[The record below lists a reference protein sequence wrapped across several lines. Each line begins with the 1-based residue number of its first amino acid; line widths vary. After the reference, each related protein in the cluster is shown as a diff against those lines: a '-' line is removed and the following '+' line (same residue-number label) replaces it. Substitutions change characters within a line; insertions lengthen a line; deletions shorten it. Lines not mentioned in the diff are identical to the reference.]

1 MALGRLRQLWAPRDV
16 EVGLGLGRPGLNSCL
31 SGSNALQG
39 CFFIGF
45 RMDFFSGFGFVFS
58 AKRFPLGF
66 DGLCI
71 KVYLKLR
78 IARLCKCRFGRKAV
92 ISSHRV
98 RLEKREW
105 CQRGEEGGRTE
116 VEGKWNQEP
125 QFRGCQS
132 YTTALSSLYCRT
144 GGNCCRILDV
154 GKKLTALKRNSA

>member
-1 MALGRLRQLWAPRDV
+1 MQEDVKTSFQYQYVIPYLQRFLRAPSWQPASWLRRPRVFHFNFVHSGLEETPEGEEEASALWVSVTVALGRLRQLWAPRDV

-71 KVYLKLR
+71 KVCLK
-78 IARLCKCRFGRKAV
+78 
-92 ISSHRV
+92 SQDS
-98 RLEKREW
+98 
-105 CQRGEEGGRTE
+105 
-116 VEGKWNQEP
+116 
-125 QFRGCQS
+125 
-132 YTTALSSLYCRT
+132 ALVQMQ
-144 GGNCCRILDV
+144 IW
-154 GKKLTALKRNSA
+154 